1 MSTIMDIIN
10 MSLGSPSYS
19 EALDIVASKAYNNGI
34 LLVAAAGNEG
44 TADTT
49 INNVGYPA
57 KLSSV
62 IAVAA
67 TDINNSRAYFS
78 STGAE
83 VEVSAPGV
91 NIKSTYLKNGY
102 ATMSGTSMA
111 TPMVAGD
118 LALLKQA
125 NPKLTNTQL
134 RDLMDNI
141 PADIEQPRVLDLGL
155 TGRDNV
161 FGYGLIQAR

>member
-1 MSTIMDIIN
+1 

-19 EALDIVASKAYNNGI
+19 LALDQAAAKAYENGI
-34 LLVAAAGNEG
+34 LLVAAAGNDG

-67 TDINNSRAYFS
+67 TDINNNRAYFS

-83 VEVSAPGV
+83 VEVSAPGL

-118 LALLKQA
+118 LALLIQVNRGLA
-125 NPKLTNTQL
+125 IPLTYDGL
-134 RDLMDNI
+134 RNLLH
-141 PADIEQPRVLDLGL
+141 ERVIDLGDL
-155 TGRDNV
+155 DAMGNAIKDNLY
-161 FGYGLIQAR
+161 GYGLIQAQ